1 MRRPISENTRYEL
14 RYGTLTYTVFVW
26 AVAIVWSYIFSLVG
40 DKTAVLGW
48 MMPAAALICTICYAV
63 HDYRRFRF
71 GKISY
76 ICFLIDAVLLSASV
90 VINIV

>member
-71 GKISY
+71 GKIRY
-76 ICFLIDAVLLSASV
+76 VCFLVDAALLSASV